1 MTLFDTFGDSRNN
14 DSRTESTGRG
24 MPPRAAVPE
33 SLEAR
38 AMGRIQQCVMDVLSI
53 ANKTED
59 FGQAKKRI
67 EQLFVV
73 SKAQHRGH
81 LAVAQRVR
89 DQINQA
95 YDNVLQDAQPC
106 VDRVLE
112 WLDREHLQQHQHTD

>member
-1 MTLFDTFGDSRNN
+1 
-14 DSRTESTGRG
+14 
-24 MPPRAAVPE
+24 
-33 SLEAR
+33 
-38 AMGRIQQCVMDVLSI
+38 
-53 ANKTED
+53 
-59 FGQAKKRI
+59 
-67 EQLFVV
+67 V

>member
-1 MTLFDTFGDSRNN
+1 
-14 DSRTESTGRG
+14 
-24 MPPRAAVPE
+24 
-33 SLEAR
+33 
-38 AMGRIQQCVMDVLSI
+38 MGRIQQCVRDVLAI

-67 EQLFVV
+67 EQLFVA

-89 DQINQA
+89 DQINRA
-95 YDNVLQDAQPC
+95 YDDVLLDAQPC

-112 WLDREHLQQHQHTD
+112 WLDREHLQLHATGARGGADRDKTHQ